1 MSSLAIFQGL
11 LCFSAT
17 PGKYAPFLYPES
29 ELGDN
34 CHSAGEGDPLWA
46 SPVSILS
53 THLTDGTHPVLSS
66 DQIKHV
72 LEVAAE
78 YRGRSPE

>member
-17 PGKYAPFLYPES
+17 PGKYATFLYPES
-29 ELGDN
+29 ELSDN
-34 CHSAGEGDPLWA
+34 CHSAGEGDPSWA
-46 SPVSILS
+46 SPVSVLVS
-53 THLTDGTHPVLSS
+53 HLTDGTHPIPSL
-66 DQIKHV
+66 DRIKHV

-78 YRGRSPE
+78 HRGRRPE